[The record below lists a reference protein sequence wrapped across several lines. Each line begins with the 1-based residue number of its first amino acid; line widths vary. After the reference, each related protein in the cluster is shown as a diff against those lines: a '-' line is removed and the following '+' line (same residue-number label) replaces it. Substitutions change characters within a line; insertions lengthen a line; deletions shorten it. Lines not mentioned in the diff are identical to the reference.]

1 MQKLVNH
8 IISYLDYLQ
17 ENCRL
22 SITLHDFQRITSPH
36 LVQFL
41 PYRVHSNPY
50 CIYLKAHT
58 EIWDACIGNQ
68 KKLLLRLA
76 DGPFYG
82 ACHCGVEEYVYP
94 LKQYTP
100 REEVIGFISVSGYR
114 GQTAADSGKI
124 KHICEKYDLNYQDLL
139 EIYRTHLSP
148 DIPGQSL
155 LDTLLY
161 PLAFLLE
168 SLYQKE
174 CLLYGE
180 TPSQASNR
188 DIILNRILL
197 YIERN
202 FHRQI
207 CMEDICSIFHCSRS
221 YVGHMFKSATGYPLR
236 EYINLM
242 RIEESKNLLRN
253 TSLSITDIALRTGF
267 SNSNYFTSVFHRQT
281 GKTPTEYRRIQ
292 PVTDRHSSAFG

>member
-36 LVQFL
+36 LVQF
-41 PYRVHSNPY
+41 
-50 CIYLKAHT
+50 
-58 EIWDACIGNQ
+58 
-68 KKLLLRLA
+68 
-76 DGPFYG
+76 
-82 ACHCGVEEYVYP
+82 
-94 LKQYTP
+94 
-100 REEVIGFISVSGYR
+100 
-114 GQTAADSGKI
+114 
-124 KHICEKYDLNYQDLL
+124 
-139 EIYRTHLSP
+139 
-148 DIPGQSL
+148 
-155 LDTLLY
+155 
-161 PLAFLLE
+161 
-168 SLYQKE
+168 YQKE

-242 RIEESKNLLRN
+242 HIKESRNLLRN

-281 GKTPTEYRRIQ
+281 GKNPTKYRRIQ
-292 PVTDRHSSAFG
+292 PDTDRHSSAFG